1 MDGQEGLDQR
11 RELEQRL
18 LQMSAQHSVHIIIG
32 LHPAYTT
39 RQAAWEHVATGA
51 LVSFKGRACVV
62 TDAHIIRVFQEKW
75 DEDPRVILQ
84 IGDAVLHLLDVKQR
98 MHSISDSSDL
108 AVLDV
113 SGIERDVCVS
123 SPKVKGPTFYDAGAA
138 WPPPEVCNGD
148 VLFFGEYRD
157 RGRSTK
163 DHIRHLLLLYC
174 NLSVVVTDAFPD
186 RFKCKLD
193 RTGWVDVLNPDDQ
206 SGVLEDDFSG
216 LSGAPIFRLWTAAQR
231 AEYEGQ
237 DFPIEMFPNADRPAE
252 LVGFMMEHSSLL
264 QDMLVG
270 SASSNLRSD
279 GTLWG
284 NTKR

>member
-1 MDGQEGLDQR
+1 MEQLP
-11 RELEQRL
+11 ELEQRL
-18 LQMSAQHSVHIIIG
+18 LQMSAQHSVWIFFG
-32 LHPAYTT
+32 LHPANTN
-39 RQAAWEHVATGA
+39 RHMPWERVATGS
-51 LVSFKGRACVV
+51 LISFKGRACVV
-62 TDAHIIRVFQEKW
+62 TDAHIIRLFQKAW
-75 DEDPRVILQ
+75 DKDPRVVLQ
-84 IGDAVLHLLDVKQR
+84 IGDALLHFLDVKKR
-98 MHSISDSSDL
+98 MHSISDLSDL
-108 AVLDV
+108 AVLDL

-123 SPKVKGPTFYDAGAA
+123 SPKVKGPSFYVASA
-138 WPPPEVCNGD
+138 WPPTEVCNGD
-148 VLFFGEYRD
+148 VLFFGGYRD

-193 RTGWVDVLNPDDQ
+193 RSGWVDVLNPGEQ

-231 AEYEGQ
+231 AEYAGRR
-237 DFPIEMFPNADRPAE
+237 FPIEMFPDADRPAE
-252 LVGFMMEHSSLL
+252 LVGFVMEHCSTL
-264 QDMLVG
+264 QDMLVA
-270 SASSNLRSD
+270 SASSNVRSD

>member
-1 MDGQEGLDQR
+1 MEQLP
-11 RELEQRL
+11 ELEQRL
-18 LQMSAQHSVHIIIG
+18 LQMSAQHSVHIIFG
-32 LHPAYTT
+32 LHPAHTNG
-39 RQAAWEHVATGA
+39 RIAWEHVATGA

-62 TDAHIIRVFQEKW
+62 TDAHIIRLFQEKW
-75 DEDPRVILQ
+75 DKDPRVILQ
-84 IGDAVLHLLDVKQR
+84 VGDAVLHYLDVKQR
-98 MHSISDSSDL
+98 MHSMSDSSDL

-113 SGIERDVCVS
+113 SGIERDLCVS
-123 SPKVKGPTFYDAGAA
+123 SPGVKGPTFYVADAA

-148 VLFFGEYRD
+148 VLFFGGYRD
-157 RGRSTK
+157 RARSTK

-193 RTGWVDVLNPDDQ
+193 RSGWVDVLNPDDQ
-206 SGVLEDDFSG
+206 SGVFEDDFSG

-231 AEYEGQ
+231 AEYAGRE
-237 DFPIEMFPNADRPAE
+237 FAIAMFPDADRPAE
-252 LVGFMMEHSSLL
+252 LVGFVMEHSASL

-270 SASSNLRSD
+270 SASSNVRSD